1 MAQPVFFFFF
11 SEDVFPYVAVD
22 LMCLWEEVHSGSS
35 KVSILN
41 RELINLLNE
50 IVNLLIEASIHMRG
64 FPGGAVVKTP
74 PANIGD
80 VRDTGLIPG
89 LGRSPGEGNGSPLQY
104 SCLENRMDWR
114 A

>member
-1 MAQPVFFFFF
+1 MFF
-11 SEDVFPYVAVD
+11 SEDVFSYVAVD

-35 KVSILN
+35 KVTILN

-50 IVNLLIEASIHMRG
+50 IVNLLIEASIHLRG

-80 VRDTGLIPG
+80 VRDTGLVPA